1 MVSSALSVFATVIEW
16 NTKRMSRKMR
26 EDWKKDFARVTIKVE
41 KNDAA
46 KMQNEG
52 YLHRTKILKKTLEK
66 KLEDESPC
74 KVEILNME
82 YNDQLNHTNIHM
94 YITFK
99 TDKTKSNSQQEVE
112 LKMKETI
119 DAQWNLNNASA
130 RESGWDLKVEW
141 DSKKSP
147 GDIEL
152 NELEG
157 TTTAGGDVNA
167 AGNKNGGTTEG
178 GGIPA
183 ANMIPSQRTMSY
195 HRSNSFSEE
204 DNDED
209 MNETMR
215 SQVSKV

>member
-1 MVSSALSVFATVIEW
+1 
-16 NTKRMSRKMR
+16 
-26 EDWKKDFARVTIKVE
+26 
-41 KNDAA
+41 
-46 KMQNEG
+46 
-52 YLHRTKILKKTLEK
+52 
-66 KLEDESPC
+66 
-74 KVEILNME
+74 VEILNAE
-82 YNDQLNHTNIHM
+82 YNPETNHTNIHM

-141 DSKKSP
+141 NSKKST

-167 AGNKNGGTTEG
+167 AGNKDGATPGG

-183 ANMIPSQRTMSY
+183 ATMIPSQRTMSY

-204 DNDED
+204 DNDEVISENMLSLD
-209 MNETMR
+209 EVI
-215 SQVSKV
+215 SEVSKV